1 LTHSLLG
8 GKVGQNRGTIPVTD
22 SENSQLFDDWPDRYE
37 KWFTTPIGSLVKR
50 VEWELIYDF
59 LRPGPGEFILDAG
72 CGTGVFTLDMI
83 SCGARV
89 VGLDLSLS
97 MIRRA
102 RQKARSSHL
111 RIISADILH
120 LPFPENSFNKTASI
134 TALEFIPDGQKAVKE
149 LFRVTRRGGTVV
161 VATLNSLS
169 PWAECRREEGQKGH
183 PLFSKV
189 FFRSPGELAA
199 LTPVEGES
207 RTAVHFLK
215 EENPV
220 RAREIEKKGKLN
232 NLRTGAFLAARW
244 IKT

>member
-1 LTHSLLG
+1 
-8 GKVGQNRGTIPVTD
+8 VPD
-22 SENSQLFDDWPDRYE
+22 SEKNQLFDDWPDRYE
-37 KWFTTPIGSLVKR
+37 KWFTTPIGSLVRR
-50 VEWELIYDF
+50 VEWELIDDL

-89 VGLDLSLS
+89 IGLDLSLS

-102 RQKARSSHL
+102 RQKAQSSRL

-120 LPFPENSFNKTASI
+120 LPFPENSFDKTVSI
-134 TALEFIPDGQKAVKE
+134 TALEFILEGQKAIEE
-149 LFRVTRRGGTVV
+149 LFRVTRKGGTVV

-169 PWAECRREEGQKGH
+169 PWAERRRDEGQKGH

-189 FFRSPGELAA
+189 IFRSPGELAA
-199 LTPVEGES
+199 LAPVKGES

-215 EENPV
+215 EENPDQ
-220 RAREIEKKGKLN
+220 AEEIEKKGESN
-232 NLRTGAFLAARW
+232 NLSTGAFLAARW
-244 IKT
+244 VKL

>member
-1 LTHSLLG
+1 M
-8 GKVGQNRGTIPVTD
+8 PD
-22 SENSQLFDDWPDRYE
+22 SEKTQLFDDWPDRYE

-50 VEWELIYDF
+50 VEWELIDDL

-89 VGLDLSLS
+89 IGLDLSLS

-102 RQKARSSHL
+102 RQKCRTSQL
-111 RIISADILH
+111 RIISADILR
-120 LPFPENSFNKTASI
+120 LPFPENSFDKTVSI
-134 TALEFIPDGQKAVKE
+134 TALEFIPDGQKAIKE
-149 LFRVTRRGGTVV
+149 LFRVTQKGGILV

-169 PWAECRREEGQKGH
+169 PWAERRREQGHKGH
-183 PLFSKV
+183 SLFSKA

-199 LTPVEGES
+199 LTPVKGEI

-215 EENPV
+215 EENPD
-220 RAREIEKKGKLN
+220 RAGEIEKKGKLR
-232 NLRTGAFLAARW
+232 NLNTGAFLAARW
-244 IKT
+244 VKPE